1 MSAGAGDPEQV
12 LRLDHQ
18 QFVQAERPCKG
29 LGDQL
34 LGIKPGQEVEPP
46 AATQASHYS
55 AIPVSRSM
63 SQPRSA
69 DELNKISQ
77 TLDHHFEECNDLV
90 VKAKVEGMNEE
101 LLAW

>member
-1 MSAGAGDPEQV
+1 
-12 LRLDHQ
+12 
-18 QFVQAERPCKG
+18 
-29 LGDQL
+29 
-34 LGIKPGQEVEPP
+34 
-46 AATQASHYS
+46 
-55 AIPVSRSM
+55 M

-69 DELNKISQ
+69 DELNKIIQ